1 MKVGAECKIKD
12 LIAYGF
18 EVRCFINGKIRP
30 RYELNPYGKATR
42 FVYLIEKQKRSKMY
56 CETVKISEI
65 YDKIDLV
72 FDREMRIIAKRKEKG
87 HKLKFVR
94 PENTTER

>member
-42 FVYLIEKQKRSKMY
+42 FVYLIEKQKRSKIY

-72 FDREMRIIAKRKEKG
+72 FDREMRILLNVKRK
-87 HKLKFVR
+87 VIS
-94 PENTTER
+94 

>member
-1 MKVGAECKIKD
+1 MEIGTECKIKD

-42 FVYLIEKQKRSKMY
+42 FVYLIEKQKRSKIH

-65 YDKIDLV
+65 YAKIDLV
-72 FDREMRIIAKRKEKG
+72 FDREMRIIARRKEKG
-87 HKLKFVR
+87 HRLKFVR

>member
-1 MKVGAECKIKD
+1 MKIGTECKIKD
-12 LIAYGF
+12 LITYGF

-30 RYELNPYGKATR
+30 RYELNSYGKATR
-42 FVYLIEKQKRSKMY
+42 FVYLIEKQKRSKIY

-65 YDKIDLV
+65 YAKIDLV
-72 FDREMRIIAKRKEKG
+72 FDKEMRIIARRKKRG
-87 HKLKFVR
+87 HRLKFVR